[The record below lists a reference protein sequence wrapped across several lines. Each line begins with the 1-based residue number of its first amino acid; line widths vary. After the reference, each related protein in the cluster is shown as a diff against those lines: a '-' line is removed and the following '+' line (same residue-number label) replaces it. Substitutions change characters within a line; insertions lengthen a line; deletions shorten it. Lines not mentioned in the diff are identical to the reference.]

1 MMVIR
6 CEKCGKQYRID
17 ETTMRGGT
25 IRARCKACEN
35 IIVVTKPEGNEDPA
49 DSTTPRQLAP
59 LSENPYTDQPS
70 DPGAGP
76 FLSADKPAA
85 WEPVAKDERQ
95 RASAGYQEKRKRQGL
110 GLTAKIMALMLVI
123 SLVPLVLFWVIQFR
137 EMSERLRG
145 DVENL
150 MGATGT
156 GMAAQVDEWIDKNLR
171 VLEASAQLSD
181 IISMDRKKQ
190 EPILRAIQ
198 QAYPWMYLVFTT
210 DAGGKNVARSD
221 QEQLKDYSDR
231 QYVKDVVAGKDIS
244 WQTLIGKTSHVPAL
258 ILAVPI
264 RSEGRVVGVLA
275 NAMTVEDISKKVAIW
290 RQGKTGFAFL
300 VDEKGKVIA
309 HPVKEAYL
317 KQENLSSHP
326 LIASF
331 MKGRNGSLAFADA
344 GESPYIGYVCGTKY
358 RWALAIEQQESEAFN
373 TLWRMRKFAY
383 IVLAATVG
391 VVLLVAWFLARSL
404 VRPIRKLTEAADRMS
419 LGDLNVEIKATS
431 RDEIGKLT
439 EAVARMQDSL
449 RLSIERL
456 RRRK

>member
-6 CEKCGKQYRID
+6 CEKCGKQYRVD
-17 ETTMRGGT
+17 ETAIPGDT

-35 IIVVTKPEGNEDPA
+35 IIVVTKPEGKENPA
-49 DSTTPRQLAP
+49 DGATARRATP
-59 LSENPYTDQPS
+59 LSEELGTHQPS
-70 DPGAGP
+70 NPGATP
-76 FLSADKPAA
+76 FPAPTSTADQ
-85 WEPVAKDERQ
+85 EPVRKEDGER
-95 RASAGYQEKRKRQGL
+95 AAAGYEGKRKRQGL
-110 GLTAKIMALMLVI
+110 GLTAKIMALMLAI
-123 SLVPLVLFWVIQFR
+123 SLVPLVLFWVIQFK
-137 EMSERLRG
+137 EMNERLRG
-145 DVENL
+145 DVESL
-150 MGATGT
+150 MAATGT
-156 GMAAQVDEWIDKNLR
+156 GMAAQVDEWIDKNLL
-171 VLEASAQLSD
+171 VLQASAQLSD
-181 IISMDRKKQ
+181 IMSMDRQKQ

-210 DAGGKNVARSD
+210 DVGGMNVARSD

-231 QYVKDVVAGKDIS
+231 QYVKDVVAGQDIS

-264 RSEGRVVGVLA
+264 RSGGKVVGVLA
-275 NAMTVEDISKKVAIW
+275 NAMTVEDISKKVATW
-290 RQGKTGFAFL
+290 RRGKTGFAFL

-317 KQENLSSHP
+317 KQENLSPHP

-344 GESPYIGYVCGTKY
+344 GGNPYIGYVSGTKY
-358 RWALAIEQQESEAFN
+358 RWALAIQQEEREALA
-373 TLWRMRKFAY
+373 TLWRMRTFAY
-383 IVLAATVG
+383 IVLAATMG

-419 LGDLNVEIKATS
+419 LGDLNVEIKAKS